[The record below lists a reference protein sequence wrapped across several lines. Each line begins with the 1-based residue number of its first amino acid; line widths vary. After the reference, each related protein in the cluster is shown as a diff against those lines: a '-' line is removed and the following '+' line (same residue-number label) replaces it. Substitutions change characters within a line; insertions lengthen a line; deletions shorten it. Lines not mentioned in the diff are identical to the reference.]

1 MRHAHDLARSE
12 RCDYDGLVPA
22 HRVAVVSLTPR
33 VVRLNVSRL
42 PHRRSDP
49 SGDPQLPA
57 ALRPPT
63 SQARPNRR
71 EKREKRRMT
80 KIPAHPAKPS
90 RGLEPQTPSLPW
102 ITGAR
107 TEKQRST
114 APSGARFRKTSAT
127 APDVD
132 AEATT
137 YVKGGPGQSGS
148 VRTPGA
154 CRGNGGAVPRRLRK
168 LNRYPSSAARGL
180 QACGGGHVHEAGARL
195 ACAQAFFGPCKLA
208 GDIHPQIAVKRQ
220 LRATVSVPRPSS
232 RDRIPRAGCAA

>member
-1 MRHAHDLARSE
+1 VCADRARQQRAHPGWTSGGFHEACVDTHREPRSG
-12 RCDYDGLVPA
+12 RPCPRNPA
-22 HRVAVVSLTPR
+22 TA
-33 VVRLNVSRL
+33 
-42 PHRRSDP
+42 
-49 SGDPQLPA
+49 GDPK
-57 ALRPPT
+57 
-63 SQARPNRR
+63 
-71 EKREKRRMT
+71 E
-80 KIPAHPAKPS
+80 PS
-90 RGLEPQTPSLPW
+90 VGLEPTTPSSPW

-114 APSGARFRKTSAT
+114 APSGPAVQKDERHSTRRRRRG
-127 APDVD
+127 DD
-132 AEATT
+132 LCQR
-137 YVKGGPGQSGS
+137 GPGQSGS

-168 LNRYPSSAARGL
+168 LNRYPSSAACGL

-195 ACAQAFFGPCKLA
+195 AFAQAFFGRCKLA